1 MCTTTMKPD
10 EKVWLVSTLSM
21 KREAQCSES
30 QLYIT
35 TLLGEVEEGYMGMY
49 VPLALANVL
58 DKF

>member
-1 MCTTTMKPD
+1 MVGVRT
-10 EKVWLVSTLSM
+10 EHEEGSSV
-21 KREAQCSES
+21 ES

-58 DKF
+58 DKFSDREADNFPVAH